1 MLITVA
7 TGLDSTDRVVVI
19 GIIEIVLVISV
30 GLLLSYKKKER
41 KK

>member
-1 MLITVA
+1 MILTIA

-19 GIIEIVLVISV
+19 GIIEIVLVITV

-41 KK
+41 K